1 MILDFDLCERAMI
14 HGRETNCWE
23 AFIRTTIVALIFLP
37 HSYLLFCYSVLF
49 CTVFW
54 WRWWQYQWG
63 ECHEKQQAK
72 SAISYSVCVS
82 YHDKNQL
89 WDEGRKTGGNLAIV
103 DNLTERRFCGCG
115 HCLLFIFYSTHGV
128 ERKDTVVG
136 SRCWCSGAYKDG
148 AGIAGLAR
156 LHIVPYTQL
165 LLPCMRLDTNTRTL
179 PIQIPYPHRSRCSAP
194 GRPVSVPDCSPRHGR
209 RQCG

>member
-37 HSYLLFCYSVLF
+37 QPYLLFCYSVLF

-115 HCLLFIFYSTHGV
+115 HCLLFIFLF
-128 ERKDTVVG
+128 DA
-136 SRCWCSGAYKDG
+136 WC
-148 AGIAGLAR
+148 
-156 LHIVPYTQL
+156 
-165 LLPCMRLDTNTRTL
+165 
-179 PIQIPYPHRSRCSAP
+179 
-194 GRPVSVPDCSPRHGR
+194 
-209 RQCG
+209 